1 MDEYKRPMLQF
12 FRNFFHSRIGV
23 GITLGLLGIIALA
36 FAAGDVASSGG
47 FGGVAG
53 GDRAAMVG
61 KTRIGTAELAKQVS
75 GGFDQARQQNPR
87 LSIKAFLAGGGLE
100 EVLAQV
106 LDRTAID
113 VFGKTHGIIAG
124 KRLVDSELAKVPSL
138 QGPDGR
144 FSDTAYRQLLAQ
156 RQLTDIEVRED
167 IATGLVA
174 KQVLLPAEYGAVIP
188 VGIVT
193 QYAGLL
199 RERRDGAFAVLPAAA
214 FAPKQMPSPAELA
227 SYYIANRGAFIRPE
241 RRVLRYALFDGSAL
255 KTVPAPTE
263 ADIAAR
269 YNANAA
275 QYAAVQNRR
284 VTQLVVMG
292 EGAAREILAEVAKGS
307 SLDAAAKKRGLSAA
321 SLGSLSHDALAAQTS
336 AEAAAAVFAA
346 KPGATIGPVK
356 TALGFALLRVDAL
369 DSRPARSLAQ
379 AHAEIAAALAVEKRR
394 AALAD
399 MTARIEDEF
408 DKGGALTDSAKEL
421 GLTLTET
428 PPITADGQ
436 VYGKVGASVPKEL
449 AKVVQTAFAMDHEGQ
464 PQIAELNAGKTF
476 VMFDVSQIAASA
488 PAPLAEIRADVAA
501 QLMLQKGAAS
511 ARTAALKVLGEVKHG
526 QDLHAAVAAL
536 GVALPPVQ
544 PLSMS
549 RDKIPAQNGQIPP
562 TLGLFFSMAQ
572 GTTKLMPAPNNAGWL
587 VVQLRSITPGPV
599 APNDPLIASASSE
612 LSQLTGR
619 EYADELR
626 AAIRAEVGIKRNEV
640 AIRAVASQLA
650 GSN

>member
-1 MDEYKRPMLQF
+1 MNEYKRPMLQF

-23 GITLGLLGIIALA
+23 GVTLGLLGIIALA

-53 GDRAAMVG
+53 GDRAATVG
-61 KTRIGTAELAKQVS
+61 KARIGTAALAKQVS
-75 GGFDQARQQNPR
+75 EAFDQTRQQNPR
-87 LSIKAFLAGGGLE
+87 LTIKAFLAEGGLE
-100 EVLAQV
+100 DVLSQV
-106 LDRTAID
+106 LDRTALT
-113 VFGKTHGIIAG
+113 VFGEVHGIIAG
-124 KRLVDSELAKVPSL
+124 KRLVDSELAKVPAL

-156 RQLTDIEVRED
+156 RQLTDAEVRDD

-174 KQVLLPAEYGAVIP
+174 KQVLLPAQYGAVIP
-188 VGIVT
+188 AGIVS

-199 RERRDGAFAVLPAAA
+199 RERRDGEYVVLPAAA
-214 FAPKQMPSPAELA
+214 FAPKTMPSPAELA
-227 SYYIANRGAFIRPE
+227 NYYAANRAAFVRPE
-241 RRVLRYALFDGSAL
+241 RRVLRYATFDGSAL

-263 ADIAAR
+263 AEIAAR

-292 EGAAREILAEVAKGS
+292 EADARAILGEVSKGS

-321 SLGSLSHDALAAQTS
+321 SLGSLSRDALAAQTS
-336 AEAAAAVFAA
+336 PDAAAAAFAA
-346 KPGATIGPVK
+346 KPGATVGPVK
-356 TALGFALLRVDAL
+356 TALGFALLRVDGL
-369 DSRPARSLAQ
+369 DNKPARSLAQ

-399 MTARIEDEF
+399 MTARIEDQF

-421 GLTLTET
+421 GLTLTQT

-436 VYGKVGASVPKEL
+436 VYGKPGATAPKEL
-449 AKVVQTAFAMDHEGQ
+449 AKVVQTAFAMEHEGQ
-464 PQIAELNAGKTF
+464 PQIAELDAGKTF

-488 PAPLAEIRADVAA
+488 PAPLAEIQGDVAG
-501 QLMLQKGAAS
+501 QLMLQKGAAG
-511 ARTAALKVLGEVKHG
+511 ARTAALKVLAAVKHG

-544 PLSMS
+544 PLSMT
-549 RDKIPAQNGQIPP
+549 RDKIPTQNGQIPP

-572 GTTKLMPAPNNAGWL
+572 GTTKLMPSPNGWL
-587 VVQLRSITPGPV
+587 VVRLRSITPGPV
-599 APNDPLIASASSE
+599 APNDPLLASAATE

-650 GSN
+650 GGN